1 MPPLG
6 SALAILRRAK
16 FADLPVQM
24 IQRPYGQFLESS
36 VARQPGATFDVPE
49 RTAHPVLIAR
59 SLLQIALSLQL
70 LSNTGSARS
79 LQSAKGASHRYFE
92 AATQYVTSQDLLLGS
107 YDGLEALMLEGLYQ
121 INEGNLRQGWLAFRR
136 AIGIAQVM
144 KVPIQSQK
152 EEEDDESEPDPSIN
166 QVLTKSQFLW
176 FRLNYS
182 DRFLSLMLGLP
193 FAAADDSFVSSRVM
207 AADVPVGRLE
217 RMHTIIMGR
226 LISRNQR
233 ITAAHHTTQ
242 ALQSE
247 LEETDSIDQELQRV
261 LRQFPGHWWLSPH
274 LCDLTTGAIDSL
286 EETSRLLAQ
295 VNQANLLL
303 LLHLPYAIQGFS
315 SSPQL
320 DYAYNMH
327 NTIKASRDVL
337 SRFVL
342 YRKFNQVPSC
352 CRAVDSKA
360 LTASASLVLAHLD
373 GHRLGRANVLMHQ
386 RLEDLG
392 LVQMAIKSIEGL
404 VALSPKSQGEIEAR
418 VLKGLLDTEARAA
431 DGVLHTIHFD
441 EWGSGGECYVFEE
454 GETLDFRAPYFGRV
468 RIEPLEVRPNPR
480 AAAPGGPLDRQ
491 FGIATSTSSSE
502 EIEAW
507 PSLQSVAPGNAV
519 ASLAGLFPGMGPLTG
534 EFVESK
540 SGRYLTVYNPKD
552 GCLVSDKVALA
563 DAADV
568 EDAVVEAEAAFP
580 AWRKTP
586 PNIRR
591 DMLLNLAT
599 LILKHSQALA
609 AMTRLTLGGPVSV
622 VGGME
627 VGFAVEALRYFA
639 GWTDKLAGETYPE
652 EDGFFKIVRQE
663 PLGVVSAITPWNA
676 PIGSFCAKAA
686 PALATGNC
694 FIIKLSEKTPFAG
707 LAMGSLVKAAGFP
720 PGVFQILS
728 GDGSTGAA
736 ISSHM
741 RIRKVS
747 FTGSTLTGKKIQE
760 MAARSNLKRVTLE
773 LGGKSPAL
781 VFDDAN
787 LDNAVT
793 WCVNAITINTGQA
806 CFAATRVYVQS
817 RIYHA
822 FVNKYKA
829 LVEEK
834 TQFVGDPDDPKTIVG
849 PVVDEAQFNRVMGFI
864 DRGRS
869 QGKL

>member
-16 FADLPVQM
+16 FADLPLQM

-107 YDGLEALMLEGLYQ
+107 YDGLETLMLEGLYQ

-152 EEEDDESEPDPSIN
+152 EEEEDDESEPDPSIN

-233 ITAAHHTTQ
+233 ISAAHHLTQ

-320 DYAYNMH
+320 DYAYNIH

-404 VALSPKSQGEIEAR
+404 VALSPRSQGEIEAR
-418 VLKGLLDTEARAA
+418 VLKGLLDIEARAA
-431 DGVLHTIHFD
+431 DGVLHTIHID

-480 AAAPGGPLDRQ
+480 AAAPAGPLDRQ

-507 PSLQSVAPGNAV
+507 PPLQSVAPGNAV

-534 EFVESK
+534 EVDIHVPETTWVSAASFTATE
-540 SGRYLTVYNPKD
+540 LTEGGFPY
-552 GCLVSDKVALA
+552 LA
-563 DAADV
+563 DGAGCMSA
-568 EDAVVEAEAAFP
+568 P
-580 AWRKTP
+580 G
-586 PNIRR
+586 
-591 DMLLNLAT
+591 
-599 LILKHSQALA
+599 
-609 AMTRLTLGGPVSV
+609 LGGIW
-622 VGGME
+622 
-627 VGFAVEALRYFA
+627 L
-639 GWTDKLAGETYPE
+639 
-652 EDGFFKIVRQE
+652 
-663 PLGVVSAITPWNA
+663 
-676 PIGSFCAKAA
+676 
-686 PALATGNC
+686 
-694 FIIKLSEKTPFAG
+694 
-707 LAMGSLVKAAGFP
+707 
-720 PGVFQILS
+720 
-728 GDGSTGAA
+728 
-736 ISSHM
+736 
-741 RIRKVS
+741 
-747 FTGSTLTGKKIQE
+747 
-760 MAARSNLKRVTLE
+760 
-773 LGGKSPAL
+773 
-781 VFDDAN
+781 DD
-787 LDNAVT
+787 
-793 WCVNAITINTGQA
+793 
-806 CFAATRVYVQS
+806 
-817 RIYHA
+817 
-822 FVNKYKA
+822 
-829 LVEEK
+829 
-834 TQFVGDPDDPKTIVG
+834 
-849 PVVDEAQFNRVMGFI
+849 
-864 DRGRS
+864 
-869 QGKL
+869 